1 MSFRVVYDAN
11 ALFGALQRSILVRVG
26 VHQTRFNLRIL
37 VTHEILEEMTAAV
50 RDKYPD
56 FSAEQ
61 GDSLREAIIAS
72 ISDCLVT
79 DYAHLLPAAKISDP
93 DDRHVL
99 AAAIHARAQVVVTDD
114 RDFDEGSLEPHDL
127 VAQSP
132 DDFLTDL
139 CDLNPMAMRQ
149 LVAEEAVM
157 RNETIEDLIDVVEAR
172 GLIRFAQ
179 HLRR

>member
-1 MSFRVVYDAN
+1 M
-11 ALFGALQRSILVRVG
+11 RVG

-50 RDKYPD
+50 QEKYPD
-56 FSAEQ
+56 FSTEQ
-61 GDSLREAIIAS
+61 GDSLREAIVDS
-72 ISDCLVT
+72 ISDCLVS
-79 DYAHLLPAAKISDP
+79 DYAHLVRTAEIPDP

-99 AAAIHARAQVVVTDD
+99 AAAIRARAQVIVTDD
-114 RDFDEGSLEPHDL
+114 RDFDEASLEPHDL
-127 VAQSP
+127 VAQNP

-149 LVAEEAVM
+149 LIAEEAAI
-157 RNETIEDLIDVVEAR
+157 RNETIADLIDVIEDR